1 MQIDDN
7 EESVFQADEMNFNGN
22 EESVLQADGVN
33 FSYNGQM
40 ILEQVNLKISRGES
54 IGILGENGCG
64 KTTLLKLLA
73 GLLVPNDGTIKLFD
87 KDIASYKRMEIA
99 KMISMVG
106 QGIEPIFDFT
116 VEETVLMGR
125 NPHVSL
131 FGQET
136 KEDKAKT
143 VEAMVL
149 MGILDIR
156 AESMTQL
163 STGEL
168 QRVFIARALV
178 QETPILLLDEPTTAL
193 DVRHVLELVKLL
205 KELQAQSQVTIVTV
219 SCDINLITHLSEQ
232 VILIGD
238 GNILA
243 NGPVNDIINPG
254 RLYRTYGVRMIVAK
268 GEKGISVEMP
278 WDEIVE
284 ETSNEGEE

>member
-1 MQIDDN
+1 MQ
-7 EESVFQADEMNFNGN
+7 VNGN
-22 EESVLQADGVN
+22 EEWVLQADGVN
-33 FSYNGQM
+33 FSYNEQM
-40 ILEQVNLKISRGES
+40 ILNEVNLKISMGES

-73 GLLVPNDGTIKLFD
+73 GLLIPNDGTIKLFD
-87 KDIASYKRMEIA
+87 RDIGTYKRMEIA
-99 KMISMVG
+99 KMVSMVG
-106 QGIEPIFDFT
+106 QGIEPIFDFS

-125 NPHVSL
+125 NPHVPL

-156 AESMTQL
+156 GKSMTQL
-163 STGEL
+163 SAGEL
-168 QRVFIARALV
+168 QRVVIARALV

-193 DVRHVLELVKLL
+193 DVSHVLELVKLL
-205 KELQAQSQVTIVTV
+205 KELQAQSQVTIITV
-219 SCDINLITHLSEQ
+219 SHDINLITHLSEQ
-232 VILIGD
+232 VILIGN

-254 RLYRTYGVRMIVAK
+254 RLYRTYGVRMIVTES
-268 GEKGISVEMP
+268 EKGISVEMP
-278 WDEIVE
+278 WDEIIEEIEETE
-284 ETSNEGEE
+284 ETSDEGEE